1 MPGWR
6 SSAPPGSLPGP
17 IRSVDRG
24 GDSESLAAN
33 GVTNATAISPRE
45 GEAFPL
51 GLSPKPVAH
60 RYEALDSLRGIC
72 ALLVCLFHFRAN
84 SPLVS
89 LPFIRGS
96 WLFVDFFFVLSG
108 FVIAANYRQRLIN
121 GGFLRGFV
129 ILRFGR
135 VYPLHLVMLLV
146 YIAMELVGVVMVSRG
161 AVMRPM
167 FDSHHSVASIFT
179 NLTFTQSFGLH
190 DGLTWNQPSWS
201 IAVEFWTY
209 LLFALA
215 ARRGGEGLERWLVV
229 AIIASIAIL
238 AVVTPYGINVTYSW
252 SLVRCV
258 YGFAVGAIIWR
269 IWQQSGK
276 TPDIA
281 YPGATWIE
289 LAAVAAVVA
298 FVSLCGDTLAN
309 LAAPLVFGAAV
320 LVFAR
325 GGGAIAKLLLAAP
338 LKTLGV
344 LSFSIYMVHAF
355 VQARFDDVLGVIG
368 RRLHVELLTS
378 KVGAGG
384 EVMKVVGTTPLQG
397 TLLTLVMLA
406 VVVGVSQ
413 LTWRLVELPGQRL
426 ARRLAKKA

>member
-1 MPGWR
+1 MSG
-6 SSAPPGSLPGP
+6 
-17 IRSVDRG
+17 V
-24 GDSESLAAN
+24 AA
-33 GVTNATAISPRE
+33 ARE

-51 GLSPKPVAH
+51 GLSPKPLAH

-72 ALLVCLFHFRAN
+72 ALLVCLFHFRAAG
-84 SPLVS
+84 PLAA

-135 VYPLHLVMLLV
+135 VYPLHLVMLLAYV
-146 YIAMELVGVVMVSRG
+146 AIELVGLYMASKG
-161 AVMRPM
+161 AVRRPM
-167 FDSHHSVASIFT
+167 FDAHHSVFAIFT

-190 DGLTWNQPSWS
+190 DVLTWNQPSWS

-209 LLFALA
+209 LLFALV
-215 ARRGGEGLERWLVV
+215 ARRAGEGLERWLVV

-238 AVVTPYGINVTYSW
+238 LVVTPYAINVTYSW

-269 IWQQSGK
+269 IWQQSGRK
-276 TPDIA
+276 PDKP
-281 YPGATWIE
+281 YRGATLVE
-289 LAAVAAVVA
+289 LAAVAAVVG
-298 FVSLCGDTLAN
+298 FVSLCRWAPAN
-309 LAAPLVFGAAV
+309 IVAPLLFGAVV

-325 GGGAIAKLLLAAP
+325 GGGHVSRLLLAAP

-355 VQARFDDVLGVIG
+355 VQSRFCDVLRVIG
-368 RRLHVELLTS
+368 RLTHINLISS
-378 KVGAGG
+378 KIGVSG
-384 EVMKVVGTTPLQG
+384 EAMDVVGTTAVQG

-406 VVVGVSQ
+406 LVVAVSQ
-413 LTWRLVELPGQRL
+413 VTWRLVELPGQRL
-426 ARRLAKKA
+426 ARRQAKAA

>member
-1 MPGWR
+1 MTSP
-6 SSAPPGSLPGP
+6 
-17 IRSVDRG
+17 
-24 GDSESLAAN
+24 AA
-33 GVTNATAISPRE
+33 TPARE

-51 GLSPKPVAH
+51 GLSPKPLAH

-72 ALLVCLFHFRAN
+72 AILVCLFHFRAAGPFN
-84 SPLVS
+84 A

-108 FVIAANYRQRLIN
+108 FVIAANYRDRLIK

-135 VYPLHLVMLLV
+135 VYPLHLVMLLA
-146 YIAMELVGVVMVSRG
+146 YIAVELVGVYLASKGTVK
-161 AVMRPM
+161 RPM
-167 FDSHHSVASIFT
+167 FDAHHSVFSIFT

-190 DGLTWNQPSWS
+190 DVLTWNQPSWS

-215 ARRGGEGLERWLVV
+215 ARRAGEGLERWLVV
-229 AIIASIAIL
+229 AIVASIAIL
-238 AVVTPYGINVTYSW
+238 LVATPYAINVTYSW
-252 SLVRCV
+252 SLVRCI

-269 IWQQSGK
+269 VWQRSGR
-276 TPDIA
+276 TPDA
-281 YPGATWIE
+281 PYRGATLVE
-289 LAAVAAVVA
+289 LAAVVAVIG
-298 FVSLCGDTLAN
+298 FVSLCGSAPYN
-309 LAAPLVFGAAV
+309 IVAPLLFGGVV

-325 GGGAIAKLLLAAP
+325 GGGNASRLLLAAP

-355 VQARFDDVLGVIG
+355 VQSRFSDVLRVVG
-368 RRLHVELLTS
+368 RITHTPLISS
-378 KVGAGG
+378 KTGAGG
-384 EVMKVVGTTPLQG
+384 DVIDVAGATPLQG
-397 TLLTLVMLA
+397 MLLTLAMLVLVIA
-406 VVVGVSQ
+406 VSQ

-426 ARRLAKKA
+426 ARRLAKPA

>member
-1 MPGWR
+1 MFREQQCRR
-6 SSAPPGSLPGP
+6 SASDP
-17 IRSVDRG
+17 IRSVDG
-24 GDSESLAAN
+24 ACNGKSLAAS
-33 GVTNATAISPRE
+33 GVTNAAATSVRD

-89 LPFIRGS
+89 MDFIRGS
-96 WLFVDFFFVLSG
+96 WMFVDFFFVLSG

-135 VYPLHLVMLLV
+135 VYPLHVVMLLV
-146 YIAMELVGVVMVSRG
+146 YIAMELVGMWMVGRG

-167 FDSHHSVASIFT
+167 FDHHHSLASILT

-190 DGLTWNQPSWS
+190 DVLTWNQPSWS

-209 LLFALA
+209 LLFAYA
-215 ARRGGEGLERWLVV
+215 AHRVGEGLERWLVV

-238 AVVTPYGINVTYSW
+238 AVATPYGIKVTYSW
-252 SLVRCV
+252 SIVRCV

-269 IWQQSGK
+269 IWQQSGR
-276 TPDIA
+276 TPDQP
-281 YPGATWIE
+281 YPGATLVE
-289 LAAVAAVVA
+289 FAAVAAVVT
-298 FVSLCGDTLAN
+298 FVSLCGETLAN
-309 LAAPLVFGAAV
+309 LAAPLVFGAVV

-325 GGGAIAKLLLAAP
+325 GGGAIARLLLAAP

-355 VQARFDDVLGVIG
+355 VQSRFDDVLGVIG
-368 RRLHVELLTS
+368 RRLHVELLGS
-378 KVGAGG
+378 KIGAGG
-384 EVMKVVGTTPLQG
+384 EVIKIVGATPLQG
-397 TLLTLVMLA
+397 TVLTLVML
-406 VVVGVSQ
+406 VVVVLVSQ
-413 LTWRLVELPGQRL
+413 FTWRLVELPGQRL
-426 ARRLAKKA
+426 ARQLAKRA